1 MILICCFEF
10 DIFFIL
16 SVFSEIKG
24 RDQDSDSSPFFYWIG
39 DFLSFHR
46 RKAPLALFS
55 PFCPICIIS
64 ETICIFTPRE
74 VGLTK
79 ELVASTFGLLAQSV
93 SITLLIGELKL

>member
-1 MILICCFEF
+1 MLVCS
-10 DIFFIL
+10 L
-16 SVFSEIKG
+16 AIKG
-24 RDQDSDSSPFFYWIG
+24 RDDDRDRLFSFYWIV

-46 RKAPLALFS
+46 RKAPLAL
-55 PFCPICIIS
+55 FCPICIIS

>member
-1 MILICCFEF
+1 MKDRGDERNR
-10 DIFFIL
+10 L
-16 SVFSEIKG
+16 SS
-24 RDQDSDSSPFFYWIG
+24 FYWIG
-39 DFLSFHR
+39 DFLSFYR
-46 RKAPLALFS
+46 RKRPLALFS

-79 ELVASTFGLLAQSV
+79 ELVVSTFGLLAQSV

>member
-1 MILICCFEF
+1 MTEIVCFPF
-10 DIFFIL
+10 IGLWIFSHSI
-16 SVFSEIKG
+16 VE
-24 RDQDSDSSPFFYWIG
+24 
-39 DFLSFHR
+39 
-46 RKAPLALFS
+46 APLALFS

>member
-1 MILICCFEF
+1 MKDRGDERNR
-10 DIFFIL
+10 L
-16 SVFSEIKG
+16 SS
-24 RDQDSDSSPFFYWIG
+24 FYWIV

-55 PFCPICIIS
+55 PFCPISIIS

-79 ELVASTFGLLAQSV
+79 ELVVSTFGLLAQSV

>member
-1 MILICCFEF
+1 MLVCS
-10 DIFFIL
+10 L
-16 SVFSEIKG
+16 AIKG
-24 RDQDSDSSPFFYWIG
+24 RDDDRDRLSSFYWIV

-55 PFCPICIIS
+55 PFCPISIIS

-79 ELVASTFGLLAQSV
+79 ELVVSTFGLLAQSV